1 MSPKHSDQCTV
12 HFDNYQETLCQIQ
25 LNQEAYIDKAPEF
38 NTLYLIEINDEME
51 LGLQETYNSLGGIAH
66 QELKG

>member
-1 MSPKHSDQCTV
+1 MISVRFILTITKKLFANPIKSRGLYRQGTR
-12 HFDNYQETLCQIQ
+12 I
-25 LNQEAYIDKAPEF
+25 
-38 NTLYLIEINDEME
+38 NTSSYLIEINDEME